1 MLTYNTDSITIGDG
15 IASVCLPACLAW
27 LGLAWT
33 LACQVQRWHSQFAV
47 SPRWRSWNA
56 LATTWSTPC
65 ACLCVCLY
73 VCVWL
78 GLVLR
83 SGTETTFLLA
93 ARANCFGTAF
103 LYSPPQQQNRQMRES
118 PGTTTSSRT
127 DSSCTYVRRPLRC
140 SIQRSCSKYPWR
152 SRSNSWN
159 SFCWNSCK

>member
-15 IASVCLPACLAW
+15 IASVCLPACLP
-27 LGLAWT
+27 GLDVGVPSAALAFAVRCFST
-33 LACQVQRWHSQFAV
+33 LAQLECSRHGLEHAMCV
-47 SPRWRSWNA
+47 SV
-56 LATTWSTPC
+56 
-65 ACLCVCLY
+65 CVC
-73 VCVWL
+73 VI

-103 LYSPPQQQNRQMRES
+103 LFSSSTTQQANERE
-118 PGTTTSSRT
+118 PGTATTSSRT

-159 SFCWNSCK
+159 SFC